1 LETSVSDVPPPPA
14 PLPVDVA
21 PDSPPPLD
29 KPYYGASLPVAFLRF
44 WRKYA
49 TFTGRASRSEFWWW
63 ALVWIVVSA
72 LLGTSA
78 LNGGPQAIVA
88 SVVRFAWAAA
98 TIVPFAALSWR
109 RLHDSNLSGW
119 WSLPYLIGTV
129 YLNIAA
135 AAGWVTT
142 TPRASGAMDLGLA
155 TANLLSTAVSIF
167 FLVLV
172 TRNTRPNGSRFD
184 A

>member
-1 LETSVSDVPPPPA
+1 MSDVPPPPA

-21 PDSPPPLD
+21 PDSAQPLD
-29 KPYYGASLPVAFLRF
+29 KPYYGASLRVAFVRF

-49 TFTGRASRSEFWWW
+49 TFSGRASRSEFWWW
-63 ALVWIVVSA
+63 ALAWIVVGA
-72 LLGTSA
+72 LVGAGA
-78 LNGGPQAIVA
+78 LNGGPQAVVA
-88 SVVRFAWAAA
+88 SVARFAWVAA

-119 WSLPYLIGTV
+119 WSLPNLIGTV
-129 YLNIAA
+129 YVNIAA
-135 AAGWVTT
+135 AAGLVPT
-142 TPRASGAMDLGLA
+142 TPHASSAMTIGLA
-155 TANLLSTAVSIF
+155 AVNLLNSAASIF

-172 TRNTRPNGSRFD
+172 TRNTRPNGARFD

>member
-1 LETSVSDVPPPPA
+1 
-14 PLPVDVA
+14 
-21 PDSPPPLD
+21 
-29 KPYYGASLPVAFLRF
+29 
-44 WRKYA
+44 
-49 TFTGRASRSEFWWW
+49 
-63 ALVWIVVSA
+63 
-72 LLGTSA
+72 
-78 LNGGPQAIVA
+78 
-88 SVVRFAWAAA
+88 
-98 TIVPFAALSWR
+98 
-109 RLHDSNLSGW
+109 LHDSNLSGW